1 MKKILSLLLVF
12 VLCLSLCACD
22 KDDGSID
29 NPGQQIGGNGEQQ
42 DGNNSEIGVP
52 LVVQQGSGS
61 AYINTARLHEIVQTI
76 QLTTE
81 NWKDYIR
88 VYSYSYDV
96 VEAERDAF
104 GEVISTKT
112 TPVTGCQIGADNTRF
127 HCFEDVAIELKNKS
141 TNEVISYPFSY
152 AGYWLEEPIDLSQY
166 ECTRI
171 QGVLH
176 FVDLP
181 EEVII
186 HVEYDV
192 NRYFDM
198 GAVMIDGSTGEM
210 MSGMMYPT
218 TRILPGTNAID
229 DGNNKI
235 SQVLKENS

>member
-1 MKKILSLLLVF
+1 MKKALSLLLAL
-12 VLCLSLCACD
+12 VLCLSLCACK
-22 KDDGSID
+22 KDDGGIE
-29 NPGQQIGGNGEQQ
+29 NPGQQIGSSGQQQ
-42 DGNNSEIGVP
+42 DENNSEIEVP
-52 LVVQQGSGS
+52 LVVQQGGGS
-61 AYINTARLHEIVQTI
+61 KYINTVRLHEIVETI

-88 VYSYSYDV
+88 VYSYSFDV

-104 GEVISTKT
+104 GEVVSTKT
-112 TPVTGCQIGADNTRF
+112 TTVTRCQIGADNTRY
-127 HCFEDVAIELKNKS
+127 HCFEGVAIELKNKS

-152 AGYWLEEPIDLSQY
+152 DGHELEEAIDLSQY

-171 QGVLH
+171 QGVLY

-186 HVEYDV
+186 QVEYNE

-198 GAVMIDGSTGEM
+198 GPVMIDGSTGEM

-218 TRILPGTNAID
+218 TAIRPGTNGID
-229 DGNNKI
+229 NGNNKI
-235 SQVLKENS
+235 SQILKENG